1 MERMSCPTPCPTHV
15 LGERRHAQVARRD
28 LAQQV
33 DVGDRVADVAGEVRD
48 LPAAVGARQVV
59 VDPADEDLLR
69 RQPHQLLEALALEE
83 ERREARV
90 LVEVDVAEQA
100 DLREGVGGGAEKPG
114 DEIQEHS
121 RTFEDIRGHSRTF
134 ENIREHSR
142 KFENIREH
150 SRTFENIRE
159 HSRTFK
165 NIQGR
170 SRTFKNIQEHSR
182 TFKNIQ
188 EHSRTFWG
196 KNVLERGGR
205 TNEIRTTPMITDQ

>member
-100 DLREGVGGGAEKPG
+100 DLQGGGQGQRHREMKFKN
-114 DEIQEHS
+114 IQ
-121 RTFEDIRGHSRTF
+121 GHSRIF
-134 ENIREHSR
+134 EN
-142 KFENIREH
+142 
-150 SRTFENIRE
+150 RTFKNIRE

-165 NIQGR
+165 DVQER
-170 SRTFKNIQEHSR
+170 SRTFENIQEHSR

-188 EHSRTFWG
+188 EHF
-196 KNVLERGGR
+196 EGR
-205 TNEIRTTPMITDQ
+205 TC